1 MNTDAY
7 AVRVYFTVRTYAK
20 DRSYAH
26 EITLDCDHEPKVRR
40 VWRDLKTLD
49 VGAVRGLLYAAG
61 LRPNDEHL
69 LGADRGLDLICI
81 EEAYRY
87 HALHED
93 LEIGGTLRVW
103 LRPRSD
109 PGFVASSVLTYA
121 QWVAAV
127 RATNVSPTAPRSL
140 DAAWLF
146 EAVTRPPLIR
156 SLPLKSEVNSSDI
169 TNAKALAEDIVRE
182 LFQHETR

>member
-1 MNTDAY
+1 MTSA
-7 AVRVYFTVRTYAK
+7 
-20 DRSYAH
+20 
-26 EITLDCDHEPKVRR
+26 
-40 VWRDLKTLD
+40 
-49 VGAVRGLLYAAG
+49 RGLLYVAM
-61 LRPNDEHL
+61 LRSGDGHF
-69 LGADRGLDLICI
+69 LGADRGLDLICGA
-81 EEAYRY
+81 EAYRY
-87 HALHED
+87 HTLHED
-93 LEIGGTLRVW
+93 LEIGGTMRVW